1 MNKEQLLL
9 YAVTDRAWVGKYTLL
24 EQIEQALEGGVSILP
39 FVYPYARAYDCPGML
54 ERAAAC
60 GGAIARYRN
69 IYGAEHGSEG
79 TQQGNGSRGWRGRDR
94 RRLQAPDGVHRTVGP
109 VLGRHR
115 TPQIA
120 SGPLDSVH
128 GIGAAGHDRAVLV
141 GTRHRGAGR
150 LMDGDEPE
158 FPRSL

>member
-1 MNKEQLLL
+1 
-9 YAVTDRAWVGKYTLL
+9 
-24 EQIEQALEGGVSILP
+24 
-39 FVYPYARAYDCPGML
+39 ML

-94 RRLQAPDGVHRTVGP
+94 RRLQTPDGVHRTVGP

-128 GIGAAGHDRAVLV
+128 GIGDVKEELDKRYKKAVEEENERFLNEVLDRKENKNE
-141 GTRHRGAGR
+141 R
-150 LMDGDEPE
+150 
-158 FPRSL
+158 